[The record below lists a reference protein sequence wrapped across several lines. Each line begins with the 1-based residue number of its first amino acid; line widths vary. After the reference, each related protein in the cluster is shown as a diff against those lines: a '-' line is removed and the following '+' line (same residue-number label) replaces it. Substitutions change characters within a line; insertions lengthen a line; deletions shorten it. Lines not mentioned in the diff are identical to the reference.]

1 LVIDS
6 ANITSEEREL
16 LHQYF
21 KKASGSIRN
30 RTHCIL
36 LSSENH
42 TPYQIAKVLFVA
54 EKTARE
60 WIKKWHQIRMAAL
73 FSGNFKNQNAA
84 KLTKGQKEEIKNA
97 LRNPPSL
104 YGIPRSF
111 WDISALKSFVSAY
124 FSIIYESDSSY
135 HFLFHASGF
144 SFKLPATFDL
154 KRNDEEVQKKVDQ
167 IRKTIQP
174 LLSDPSWVVLAED
187 ETRVEWESVI
197 RRCWLP
203 KGEKSILKIHR
214 ESSATCFIGFLNLIT
229 GKPHVYTVAWQNQ
242 KEVIKTLKKIQE
254 AYKDKRI
261 CILWDNAP
269 YHKGKLIQE
278 ALKTELKSIFFI
290 ALPPYAPD
298 TNPQEHV
305 WQFAKDQLANKVYI
319 SLQTVTR
326 TFKNIVMSRN
336 YTYRF

>member
-1 LVIDS
+1 MIDS
-6 ANITSEEREL
+6 ASITNEEREL
-16 LHQYF
+16 LSQYL

-36 LSSENH
+36 LSCENY
-42 TPYQIAKVLFVA
+42 TPYQISKVLFVA

-60 WIKKWHQIRMAAL
+60 WIKKWHQVRMASL

-84 KLTKGQKEEIKNA
+84 KLTKKQKQEIKKA
-97 LRNPPSL
+97 LQNPPSE
-104 YGIPRSF
+104 YGIPREF

-124 FSIIYESDSSY
+124 FSIIYESESSY

-154 KRNDEEVQKKVDQ
+154 KRNDEEVQKRVEQ
-167 IRKTIQP
+167 IRKTITP
-174 LLSDPSWVVLAED
+174 LFSDPSWVILAED

-214 ESSATCFIGFLNLIT
+214 ESSSQCFIGFLNLKT
-229 GKPHVYTVAWQNQ
+229 GKPHVYTVVWQNQ
-242 KEVIKTLKKIQE
+242 KEVIKTLKKIQQE
-254 AYKDKRI
+254 YLDKKL
-261 CILWDNAP
+261 CIIWDNAP
-269 YHKGKLIQE
+269 FHRGKLMQE
-278 ALKTELKSIFFI
+278 ALKTELKGTLFI

-305 WQFAKDQLANKVYI
+305 WQFAKNHIANKVFL
-319 SLQTVTR
+319 SLQAVTR
-326 TFKNIVMSRN
+326 SFKNIVMSR
-336 YTYRF
+336 TYSFKF